1 MTSFNKK
8 FFKFLS
14 IFTVLVYSLYG
25 FNSYAEDAIER
36 DTREYSLAFIEV
48 IQGIKDTA
56 EEDIKKTALIKIQ
69 TQNIHLANNRELK
82 CLTDNIYYEAG
93 NQSITGKLAVAAV
106 TINRV
111 KSPKFPKSVCA
122 VVYQRTKR
130 VCQFSWVCEG
140 EKHVRSSYQY
150 SESKKIAKKVLLS
163 GANQGILNRN
173 VLFYHADY
181 VDPKWNLRRVTK
193 IGNHIFYAGY

>member
-25 FNSYAEDAIER
+25 INSYAEDAIER
-36 DTREYSLAFIEV
+36 DTREYSLGFVEV
-48 IQGIKDTA
+48 IQEIKEDAA
-56 EEDIKKTALIKIQ
+56 EEKKKTALRKIE

-82 CLTDNIYYEAG
+82 CLADNIYYEAG
-93 NQSITGKLAVAAV
+93 NQSTQGKLAVAAV

-140 EKHVRSSYQY
+140 KKTVRSAQQY
-150 SESKKIAKKVLLS
+150 
-163 GANQGILNRN
+163 
-173 VLFYHADY
+173 
-181 VDPKWNLRRVTK
+181 
-193 IGNHIFYAGY
+193 

>member
-25 FNSYAEDAIER
+25 INSYAEDAIER
-36 DTREYSLAFIEV
+36 DTREYSLGFVEV
-48 IQGIKDTA
+48 IQEIKEDAA
-56 EEDIKKTALIKIQ
+56 EEKRKTALKKIE

-82 CLTDNIYYEAG
+82 CLADNIYFEAG
-93 NQSITGKLAVAAV
+93 NQSTQGKLAVAAV

-111 KSPKFPKSVCA
+111 KSPKFPKSVCS

-140 EKHVRSSYQY
+140 KKTVRSAQQY
-150 SESKKIAKKVLLS
+150 SESKKVAEKVLLS
-163 GANQGILNRN
+163 GANHGILGRN

-181 VDPKWNLRRVTK
+181 VNPRWNLRRVAK
-193 IGNHIFYAGY
+193 IGDHIFYAG

>member
-25 FNSYAEDAIER
+25 INSYAEDAIER
-36 DTREYSLAFIEV
+36 DTREYSLGFVEV
-48 IQGIKDTA
+48 IQEIKEDAA
-56 EEDIKKTALIKIQ
+56 EEKKKTALRKIE

-82 CLTDNIYYEAG
+82 CLADNIYFEAG
-93 NQSITGKLAVAAV
+93 NQSTQGKLAVAAV

-111 KSPKFPKSVCA
+111 KSPKFPKSVCS

-140 EKHVRSSYQY
+140 KKTVRSAQQY
-150 SESKKIAKKVLLS
+150 SESKKIAEKVLLY
-163 GANQGILNRN
+163 GANHGILGRN

-181 VDPKWNLRRVTK
+181 VNPRWNLRRVAK
-193 IGNHIFYAGY
+193 IGDHIFYAG

>member
-25 FNSYAEDAIER
+25 INSYAEDAIER
-36 DTREYSLAFIEV
+36 DTREYSLGFVEV
-48 IQGIKDTA
+48 IQEIKQDAA
-56 EEDIKKTALIKIQ
+56 EEKKKTVLRKIE

-82 CLTDNIYYEAG
+82 CLADNIYYEAG
-93 NQSITGKLAVAAV
+93 NQSTQGKLAVAAV

-122 VVYQRTKR
+122 LVYQRTKR

-140 EKHVRSSYQY
+140 NKTVRSAQQY
-150 SESKKIAKKVLLS
+150 SESKKVAEKVLLS
-163 GANQGILNRN
+163 GANQGILGRN

-181 VDPKWNLRRVTK
+181 VNPRWNLKRVAK
-193 IGNHIFYAGY
+193 IGDHIFYAG

>member
-1 MTSFNKK
+1 MTSLNKK

-25 FNSYAEDAIER
+25 FNSYAENAIER
-36 DTREYSLAFIEV
+36 DAREYSLGVGEV
-48 IQGIKDTA
+48 IQEIKEDA
-56 EEDIKKTALIKIQ
+56 EKEKTALRKIR

-82 CLTDNIYYEAG
+82 CLADNIYFEAG
-93 NQSITGKLAVAAV
+93 NQSTKGKLAVAAV

-111 KSPKFPKSVCA
+111 KSPKFPKSVCS
-122 VVYQRTKR
+122 VVYQRTSR

-140 EKHVRSSYQY
+140 KKRVRSAQQY
-150 SESKKIAKKVLLS
+150 AESKKVAEKVLLS
-163 GANQGILNRN
+163 GANHGILGRN

-181 VDPKWNLRRVTK
+181 VNPRWNLRRVAK
-193 IGNHIFYAGY
+193 IGDHIFYAG

>member
-25 FNSYAEDAIER
+25 INSYAEDAIER
-36 DTREYSLAFIEV
+36 DTREYSLGFVEV
-48 IQGIKDTA
+48 IQEIKEDAA
-56 EEDIKKTALIKIQ
+56 EEKKKTALRKIE

-82 CLTDNIYYEAG
+82 CLADNIYYEAG
-93 NQSITGKLAVAAV
+93 NQSTQGKLAVAAV

-140 EKHVRSSYQY
+140 NKSIRSAQQY
-150 SESKKIAKKVLLS
+150 SESKKVAEKVLLS
-163 GANQGILNRN
+163 GANHGILGRN

-181 VDPKWNLRRVTK
+181 VNPRWNLRRVAK
-193 IGNHIFYAGY
+193 IGDHIFYAG

>member
-25 FNSYAEDAIER
+25 INSYAEDAIER
-36 DTREYSLAFIEV
+36 DAREYSLGVTEV
-48 IQGIKDTA
+48 IQ
-56 EEDIKKTALIKIQ
+56 DIKEDAQENQQKIAKRKIE
-69 TQNIHLANNRELK
+69 TQNIRLANNRELK
-82 CLTDNIYYEAG
+82 CLADNIYYEAG
-93 NQSITGKLAVAAV
+93 NQSIQGKLAVAAV

-111 KSPKFPKSVCA
+111 NSPKFPKSVCS

-140 EKHVRSSYQY
+140 NKSVRSAQQY
-150 SESKKIAKKVLLS
+150 AESKKVAEKVLLY
-163 GANQGILNRN
+163 GANHGILSRN

-181 VDPKWNLRRVTK
+181 VNPRWRLNRATK
-193 IGNHIFYAGY
+193 IGTHIFYYG

>member
-25 FNSYAEDAIER
+25 INSYAEDAIER
-36 DTREYSLAFIEV
+36 DTREYSLGFVEV
-48 IQGIKDTA
+48 IQEIKEDAA
-56 EEDIKKTALIKIQ
+56 EEKKKTALRKIE

-82 CLTDNIYYEAG
+82 CLADNIYYEAG
-93 NQSITGKLAVAAV
+93 NQSTQGKLAVAAV

-140 EKHVRSSYQY
+140 KKTVRSAQQY
-150 SESKKIAKKVLLS
+150 SESKKVAEKVLLS
-163 GANQGILNRN
+163 GANHGILGRN

-181 VDPKWNLRRVTK
+181 VNPRWNLRRVTK
-193 IGNHIFYAGY
+193 IGDHIFYAG

>member
-25 FNSYAEDAIER
+25 INSYAEDAIER
-36 DTREYSLAFIEV
+36 DTREYSLGFVEV
-48 IQGIKDTA
+48 IQEIKEDAA
-56 EEDIKKTALIKIQ
+56 EEKKKTALRKIE

-82 CLTDNIYYEAG
+82 CLADNIYYEAG
-93 NQSITGKLAVAAV
+93 NQSTQGKLAVAAV

-140 EKHVRSSYQY
+140 NKRVRSAQQY
-150 SESKKIAKKVLLS
+150 SESKKVAEKVLLS
-163 GANQGILNRN
+163 GANHGILGRN

-181 VDPKWNLRRVTK
+181 VNPRWNLRRVAK
-193 IGNHIFYAGY
+193 IGDHIFYAG

>member
-25 FNSYAEDAIER
+25 INSYAEDAIER
-36 DTREYSLAFIEV
+36 DTREYSLGFVEV
-48 IQGIKDTA
+48 IQEIKEDAA
-56 EEDIKKTALIKIQ
+56 EEKKKTALRKIE

-82 CLTDNIYYEAG
+82 CLADNIYYEAG
-93 NQSITGKLAVAAV
+93 NQSTQGKLAVAAV

-140 EKHVRSSYQY
+140 NKTVRSAQQY
-150 SESKKIAKKVLLS
+150 SESKKVAEKVLLS
-163 GANQGILNRN
+163 GANHGILGRN

-181 VDPKWNLRRVTK
+181 VNPRWNLKRVAK
-193 IGNHIFYAGY
+193 IGDHIFYAG

>member
-25 FNSYAEDAIER
+25 INSYAEDAIER
-36 DTREYSLAFIEV
+36 DTREYSLDFVEV
-48 IQGIKDTA
+48 IQEIKEDAA
-56 EEDIKKTALIKIQ
+56 EEKRKTALKKIE

-82 CLTDNIYYEAG
+82 CLADNIYFEAG
-93 NQSITGKLAVAAV
+93 NQSTQGKLAVAAV

-111 KSPKFPKSVCA
+111 KSPKFPKSVCS

-140 EKHVRSSYQY
+140 KKTVRSAQQY
-150 SESKKIAKKVLLS
+150 SESKKVAEKVLLS
-163 GANQGILNRN
+163 GANHGILGRN

-181 VDPKWNLRRVTK
+181 VNPRWNLRRVAK
-193 IGNHIFYAGY
+193 IGDHIFYAG